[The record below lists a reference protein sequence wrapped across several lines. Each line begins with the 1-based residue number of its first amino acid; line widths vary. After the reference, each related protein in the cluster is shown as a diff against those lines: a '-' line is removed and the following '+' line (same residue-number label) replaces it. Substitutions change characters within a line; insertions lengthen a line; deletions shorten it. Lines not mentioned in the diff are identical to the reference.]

1 MRSYHFPSVKTEHQ
15 TVISR
20 FGGADYR
27 SHPTK
32 VTLTR
37 SPDLQNLVCDRN
49 DFLVKRTGWKTVE
62 RYDAPVYGV
71 FPAPDGE
78 GAFVHAGVNLYFRP
92 ASGTQSLLCSS
103 MNGAFSQA
111 FTMNGVLYLLDGACF
126 RAVRRNGGAWTA
138 ERVQD
143 SAYVPTTTVS
153 ASPAGGGTSLE
164 AVNLLTGRRINTF
177 IGDGKSTEF
186 RLDAAGLDRIPLTAA
201 VNGAEVAIASV
212 DYDKGRVALA
222 SAPPD
227 GQGHDNVS
235 IAFSKTVPGAAAKI
249 NRCRIAGLYGG
260 KNDTRVFLAGNPDE
274 PHCDWQSGLYDPSY
288 FPDTGYA
295 RMGTEASAIAGYLKQ
310 YESQI
315 IVKTGGAQEA
325 TSFAR
330 TFVMTDDGASYFSLR
345 QGAHGEGA
353 VAPRSFAM
361 LGDLPLFL
369 SAQGVMGVYGTA
381 VAEQN
386 TIRPI
391 SEAVCPRLIRET
403 ALEKACAA
411 VFEGRYYLAL
421 NGNVYIADSHLT
433 EEDGFPAWFFWANV
447 PAQCL
452 AVLDDRLWFGTADG
466 RLCRFSLPDEADA
479 YTDDGAAIDA
489 YWCTPTLSLSDWSRN
504 KTIRDVI
511 PTLMPYA
518 RSSAEL
524 CFTDEGGETQRLSRS
539 LDLFSFGNWDFGR
552 VSFRCVPGA
561 VSWRSHRRRYRRPLH
576 TLRIGNDRAGEPF
589 GLLALTLRWTEGGS
603 I

>member
-20 FGGADYR
+20 FGGADFR

-37 SPDLQNLVCDRN
+37 SPNLQNLVCDRN

-78 GAFVHAGVNLYFRP
+78 GAFVHTGVNLYFRP
-92 ASGTQSLLCSS
+92 VSGAQSLLCSS

-201 VNGAEVAIASV
+201 VNGAKVAIASV

-403 ALEKACAA
+403 ALEKACAV

-539 LDLFSFGNWDFGR
+539 LDLFSFENWDFGR

>member
-1 MRSYHFPSVKTEHQ
+1 
-15 TVISR
+15 
-20 FGGADYR
+20 
-27 SHPTK
+27 
-32 VTLTR
+32 
-37 SPDLQNLVCDRN
+37 
-49 DFLVKRTGWKTVE
+49 
-62 RYDAPVYGV
+62 
-71 FPAPDGE
+71 
-78 GAFVHAGVNLYFRP
+78 
-92 ASGTQSLLCSS
+92 
-103 MNGAFSQA
+103 
-111 FTMNGVLYLLDGACF
+111 MNGVLYLLDGACF
-126 RAVRRNGGAWTA
+126 RAVRRSGGAWTA

-186 RLDAAGLDRIPLTAA
+186 CLDAADLDRIPLT
-201 VNGAEVAIASV
+201 G
-212 DYDKGRVALA
+212 
-222 SAPPD
+222 
-227 GQGHDNVS
+227 
-235 IAFSKTVPGAAAKI
+235 
-249 NRCRIAGLYGG
+249 GG
-260 KNDTRVFLAGNPDE
+260 KRCGGRYRVGRLRQGACRARFRAARRAGPRQREHRVQQDRSGRGGENQPLPHRRAVRRQERHARFLAGNPDE

-330 TFVMTDDGASYFSLR
+330 TFVMTEDGASYFSLR

-447 PAQCL
+447 PAQWPS
-452 AVLDDRLWFGTADG
+452 VLDDRLWFGTAGRTAVPLFPAGRGG
-466 RLCRFSLPDEADA
+466 RL
-479 YTDDGAAIDA
+479 
-489 YWCTPTLSLSDWSRN
+489 
-504 KTIRDVI
+504 
-511 PTLMPYA
+511 
-518 RSSAEL
+518 
-524 CFTDEGGETQRLSRS
+524 
-539 LDLFSFGNWDFGR
+539 
-552 VSFRCVPGA
+552 
-561 VSWRSHRRRYRRPLH
+561 HRRRRGHRRLLVHADAFALGLEPQQDHPRRDPDPHALCAVERRALLH
-576 TLRIGNDRAGEPF
+576 GRGRRNTAAF
-589 GLLALTLRWTEGGS
+589 AQS
-603 I
+603 

>member
-1 MRSYHFPSVKTEHQ
+1 M
-15 TVISR
+15 
-20 FGGADYR
+20 
-27 SHPTK
+27 
-32 VTLTR
+32 
-37 SPDLQNLVCDRN
+37 
-49 DFLVKRTGWKTVE
+49 
-62 RYDAPVYGV
+62 

-92 ASGTQSLLCSS
+92 VSGAQSLLCSS

-186 RLDAAGLDRIPLTAA
+186 CLDAAGLDRIPLTAA

-403 ALEKACAA
+403 VLEKACAA

-539 LDLFSFGNWDFGR
+539 LDLFSFENWDFGR

>member
-20 FGGADYR
+20 FGGADFR

-403 ALEKACAA
+403 SLEKACAA

-539 LDLFSFGNWDFGR
+539 LDLFSFENWDFGR

>member
-20 FGGADYR
+20 FGGADFR

-92 ASGTQSLLCSS
+92 VSGTQSLLCSS

>member
-20 FGGADYR
+20 FGGADFR

-92 ASGTQSLLCSS
+92 VSGAQSLLCSS

-126 RAVRRNGGAWTA
+126 RAVRRSGGAWTA

-186 RLDAAGLDRIPLTAA
+186 CLDAADLDRIPLTAA

-330 TFVMTDDGASYFSLR
+330 TFVMTEDGASYFSLR

-466 RLCRFSLPDEADA
+466 RLCRFPCRTRRTPTPTTARPSTPTGARRRFRSR
-479 YTDDGAAIDA
+479 TGAA
-489 YWCTPTLSLSDWSRN
+489 TRP
-504 KTIRDVI
+504 
-511 PTLMPYA
+511 
-518 RSSAEL
+518 SA
-524 CFTDEGGETQRLSRS
+524 T
-539 LDLFSFGNWDFGR
+539 
-552 VSFRCVPGA
+552 
-561 VSWRSHRRRYRRPLH
+561 
-576 TLRIGNDRAGEPF
+576 
-589 GLLALTLRWTEGGS
+589 
-603 I
+603 

>member
-20 FGGADYR
+20 FGGADFR

-92 ASGTQSLLCSS
+92 VSGAQSLLCSS

-126 RAVRRNGGAWTA
+126 RAVRRSGGAWTA

-386 TIRPI
+386 TIRPV

-403 ALEKACAA
+403 TLEKACAA

-421 NGNVYIADSHLT
+421 NGNVYVADSHLT

-539 LDLFSFGNWDFGR
+539 LDLFSFENWDFGR

>member
-20 FGGADYR
+20 FGGADFR

-92 ASGTQSLLCSS
+92 VSGAQSLLFSS

-421 NGNVYIADSHLT
+421 NGNVYVADSHLT

-539 LDLFSFGNWDFGR
+539 LDLFSFENWDFGR